1 MEELV
6 ALLPEAARAAA
17 AAAGTSPAATVVGAA
32 RAVEA
37 ALTATPRFRELLE
50 DCGGPAAKDGCEAA
64 HLRVKGNALFT
75 AGRFR
80 EAAAAYSE
88 ALRREPVKASSGRH
102 DAASLYANRAACFQ
116 KLEQHEDAERDCN
129 RALALDGSNSN
140 AWFRRGCAKAVL
152 GRHTAAIVDLEA
164 AQRLEAEA
172 GRHAAAAA
180 VARQIAAMGL
190 WKSEDPAITSAGTAG
205 NVAEAAAAASPTSLP
220 PPPPL
225 PAWKVAWSEA
235 RGRDLIAER
244 DLQPGDVLLEED
256 AYAAVLQKSERFRRC
271 YACATSLPPAAGIP
285 CAGCALPLFCSDAC
299 ELLAGGLHPQSA
311 TVPEDGLLQD
321 AASRSLACAPGWHA
335 PECSGASWAA
345 VVPIEAVLAA
355 RLFWRGQLSDAVAG
369 EPIVGRLTA
378 DEQGLQGSLAL
389 RCTPAEQVQGLR
401 HHLVALP
408 AAEKVRMFILGTVLS
423 HCLAASNRTS
433 ELRGDAT
440 STRAAKLAV
449 LLAVLRDNAMA
460 VKQTMAPPDN
470 GGTGERLADR
480 HVEKVSE
487 VNIAQALYP
496 TASLLN
502 HSCAPNVAVSFTGLR
517 LTVRAV
523 EFVGSG
529 SRLELC
535 YGPQK
540 GEMTRQQRRAWLKER
555 YFFCCHCSACSDDST
570 SGMDLAL
577 SGFRCC
583 TPACN
588 GIVTSQ
594 LSGDVGQCDCPSETR
609 PESTLL
615 MEKKA
620 EDDARDTE
628 RKGGGTASAAGCQ
641 DNNIGA
647 ASTDIGRCTQCGE
660 TQDIS
665 ACSRAAGEAFE
676 ELQSLRLEAE
686 HNGKQAGNAFL
697 RQGENAL
704 TAMRRLLHPFN
715 RRLAEAE
722 DVFAATL
729 CFLGMPAAAER
740 HARASLAIL
749 KVHYPPGSVVLAHE
763 CAKVAGL
770 AERNGKIA
778 VAKGEASMA
787 DRIWQAHHGQP
798 YPYSVASST

>member
-1 MEELV
+1 MPPLLS
-6 ALLPEAARAAA
+6 AL
-17 AAAGTSPAATVVGAA
+17 
-32 RAVEA
+32 
-37 ALTATPRFRELLE
+37 PRLRMTIQLLE
-50 DCGGPAAKDGCEAA
+50 DCGGPAAKDAGEAA
-64 HLRVKGNALFT
+64 RLRVEGNGLFT
-75 AGRFR
+75 AGHFR

-88 ALRREPVKASSGRH
+88 ALRREPVKASSSRH

-129 RALALDGSNSN
+129 RALALDGSNSK
-140 AWFRRGCAKAVL
+140 AWFRRGCAKAAL
-152 GRHTAAIVDLEA
+152 GRHSAAVVDLEA

-172 GRHAAAAA
+172 GRHAAVAAMA
-180 VARQIAAMGL
+180 GQIAAMAL
-190 WKSEDPAITSAGTAG
+190 CMSDEAATMFAGTTG
-205 NVAEAAAAASPTSLP
+205 NAAEAAAAASPPSLP
-220 PPPPL
+220 RPPL

-235 RGRDLIAER
+235 RGRDLIAAR

-256 AYAAVLQKSERFRRC
+256 PYAAVLQKSKRFSRC

-299 ELLAGGLHPQSA
+299 ELLAGSLHWQSA

-321 AASRSLACAPGWHA
+321 APGRSLACAPGWHV
-335 PECSGASWAA
+335 PECGGASWAA
-345 VVPIEAVLAA
+345 VVPVEVVLAA
-355 RLFWRGQLSDAVAG
+355 RLFWRGQLPHAVAG
-369 EPIVGRLTA
+369 EPIAMKPTA
-378 DEQGLQGSLAL
+378 DEQGLPGSIV
-389 RCTPAEQVQGLR
+389 EQVQGLR
-401 HHLVALP
+401 HHLAALP

-423 HCLAASNRTS
+423 HCLAASSRTS
-433 ELRGDAT
+433 EPRSDAT
-440 STRAAKLAV
+440 STRAAELAV

-460 VKQTMAPPDN
+460 VKQTLAPPDDC
-470 GGTGERLADR
+470 GTGARLADW
-480 HVEKVSE
+480 HVEEVCE

-540 GEMTRQQRRAWLKER
+540 GEMMRQQRRAWLKER
-555 YFFCCHCSACSDDST
+555 YFFCCHCSACSDEST

-577 SGFRCC
+577 HGFRCC

-594 LSGDVGQCDCPSETR
+594 MPEDVEQCDCPSETR
-609 PESTLL
+609 PESTTLT
-615 MEKKA
+615 EKKV
-620 EDDARDTE
+620 EDDTKGTE
-628 RKGGGTASAAGCQ
+628 RKGDGTAAAAGCQ
-641 DNNIGA
+641 DNKVSA

-686 HNGKQAGNAFL
+686 RNGKQAGNAFL
-697 RQGENAL
+697 RQGKNAL
-704 TAMRRLLHPFN
+704 AGMWRLLHPFN

-763 CAKVAGL
+763 CAKVAAL
-770 AERNGKIA
+770 AERNGNIA
-778 VAKGEASMA
+778 VAKGEARMA
-787 DRIWQAHHGQP
+787 DRIWHAHYGQP
-798 YPYSVASST
+798 YPYSSAGAAST